1 MDIVHQKAFIN
12 KTGREV

>member
-1 MDIVHQKAFIN
+1 MDIVHQEAFIN